1 MPVFG
6 VGWSITSD
14 EEILRREPN
23 DQHYYLA
30 SVEAAQNYVGIGAD
44 FVTLTGE
51 WSLALRS
58 KMLVGIKSYE
68 SRPLCSQR

>member
-30 SVEAAQNYVGIGAD
+30 SVEAAQTYVGIGAD
-44 FVTLTGE
+44 FATLTGE
-51 WSLALRS
+51 WSLAL
-58 KMLVGIKSYE
+58 
-68 SRPLCSQR
+68 